1 MCTCCI
7 RSPEILLADTQLLD
21 SFINSATV
29 YKAMSPLSLQVVLAA
44 AAIVGSADAAALN
57 CTSRYQAVLQQA
69 LSIKQSCGI
78 MEFKDCCQVQ
88 YVTSPNN
95 TS

>member
-1 MCTCCI
+1 MSI
-7 RSPEILLADTQLLD
+7 R
-21 SFINSATV
+21 
-29 YKAMSPLSLQVVLAA
+29 YMVVHVVVAA
-44 AAIVGSADAAALN
+44 ISAAIVGSADAAALN
-57 CTSRYQAVLQQA
+57 CTGRYQAVLQQA

-88 YVTSPNN
+88 YVTSTNN